1 MGFRNSDWNA
11 VPEAASAAPTKA
23 TTRDRGSRTF
33 QTMPVSVAVPPGPSR
48 RARSAAVADRSANDS
63 GLAPVGFP
71 SFTTTETPAVFKEK
85 LDRGQPML
93 ILFYDDAQQVT
104 ATERAEVDAVM
115 SEYRGLIDLVTFNV
129 GGDVSDPAT
138 LAAVTYAKEL
148 GVSGTPYVLV
158 VDGGGFIT
166 WRIKGYADQASIMR
180 EVERATR

>member
-1 MGFRNSDWNA
+1 MRKIVVALVVALFALTLAGCGGGG
-11 VPEAASAAPTKA
+11 EETA
-23 TTRDRGSRTF
+23 TTETPA
-33 QTMPVSVAVPPGPSR
+33 T
-48 RARSAAVADRSANDS
+48 AAATPAPAATTEEVVADRSANDS